1 MKKLIVIIAVV
12 LVATLATAGFVYAQT
27 SNPNSPIPVPGWMQ
41 GMHSQMMGAG
51 FAGMSAMH
59 DAMVQALAD
68 KLGISVADL
77 NKQLTSGQT
86 MWQIA
91 QAKGWTQEQFRA
103 WMVDTH
109 KATIQKLVADGKLT
123 QQQADWMNSH
133 MSQMIENGYGPGS
146 CLGTGTGS
154 STGGTTTRMGR
165 MMQGFNGGMMQG
177 GMMGGWNQNN
187 GTNY

>member
-12 LVATLATAGFVYAQT
+12 FVATLATAGFVYAQT
-27 SNPNSPIPVPGWMQ
+27 ANPNSPIPGWMQ
-41 GMHSQMMGAG
+41 GMHSQMMGG
-51 FAGMSAMH
+51 NFAGMSVMH

-77 NKQLTSGQT
+77 NSQLSSGKT

-103 WMVDTH
+103 WMVDTF
-109 KATIQKLVADGKLT
+109 KTTLQKLVADGKLT

-133 MSQMIENGYGPGS
+133 MSQMIENGYGPGN

-154 STGGTTTRMGR
+154 NTGGTSNGMGR
-165 MMQGFNGGMMQG
+165 MMQGFNG